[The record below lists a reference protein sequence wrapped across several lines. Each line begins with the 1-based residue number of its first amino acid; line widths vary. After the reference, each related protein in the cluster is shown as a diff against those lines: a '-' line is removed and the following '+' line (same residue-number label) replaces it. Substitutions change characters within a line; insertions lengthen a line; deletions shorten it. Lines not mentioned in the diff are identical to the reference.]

1 MTENGIG
8 AAMVVGGGIGGI
20 QSALDLANAGF
31 FVYLVEKTPAIG
43 GVMSALD
50 KTFPTNDCSMC
61 ILSPKLVEVGRH
73 RNIRLL
79 TLSEVE
85 SVEGRAGN
93 FTVTVRERP
102 RYIDMEKCIACG
114 KCAEKCPRKVKNEF
128 NQGLGER
135 KAAYVPYPQAV
146 PLKYAIDAAHCI
158 YFEKG
163 KCRACEKICP
173 ADAVDFK
180 QTETLHRINVGAVIL
195 SPGFTPYSPAG
206 VDRYGYGVLPN
217 VVTSMEFERILSASG
232 PFEGHLVRPS
242 DHQEPHKIAWLQCIG
257 SRDLREDAHGY
268 CSGICCMA
276 AIKEALVAKEHAGA
290 GLDTAIFYMDMRTH
304 GKGFEQTYNRAHEA
318 AGVRFIRARVH
329 SIEPSDNQDLKIT
342 CFLDSGE
349 LREET
354 FNLVVLSIGLEISK
368 ETRLLAEKLGVDLD
382 SDGFAATG
390 GFSPVA
396 TSRPGIFAGG
406 AFAGPKDIPQ
416 TVMEA
421 SAASAASA
429 ALLAGARNSLTL
441 EKTYP
446 EAMPVL
452 GQAPRIGVFV
462 CHCGTNIAGVV
473 DVPSVR
479 DYAETLPD
487 VVFAANNLFTCSQD
501 TQQTIRQAIQE
512 HGLNRVV
519 VAACTPRTHEPLFQE
534 TIQEAGLNPYLFE
547 FANIRDQNAW
557 VHQKNPE
564 AATQKAKDLIR
575 MAVAK
580 AGLLEAIDPLKIPVN
595 PAALVIGAGV
605 AGMSAAVNLADQGF
619 ETWLIE
625 RETLLG
631 GHARQ
636 VHQTWNGESVQPL
649 LSRLI
654 EKVEKHEAIHTLTG
668 AEITA
673 INGFM
678 GNFSTT
684 VQTPQGLR
692 TIDHGAVILA
702 TGGRPSQT
710 TEYLYGQSERVTT
723 WHELDHLFEQHP
735 EKLASATGVA
745 FIQCVGSREPER
757 PYCSKICCTASV
769 QGAIRLKET
778 KPDLRV
784 VILYRDIRTFGQREA
799 LYQKA
804 REMGVLFIRYSASD
818 KPVVEVDAD
827 GGLLITV
834 RDPVLDRRLQIPVDY
849 LNLATAIVPTEGQ
862 KQIAQMLKVPL
873 NDDGFYLEAHVKL
886 RPVDFSTDGVFVCG
900 LAHYPK
906 PIEESV
912 AQGQAA
918 ASRAAALLVK
928 EAIDIAP
935 IVSVVDEALCIGCG
949 LCEASCSFGA
959 IRLKKVI
966 GKGYRAE
973 NLSALCKGC
982 GVCAAACPQQAIDM
996 KHFREKQ
1003 ILAALCAGAAA

>member
-1 MTENGIG
+1 MTENVIG
-8 AAMVVGGGIGGI
+8 SAMVVGGGIGGI

-31 FVYLVEKTPAIG
+31 FVYLVEKSPAIG

-85 SVEGRAGN
+85 SIAGEAGN

-102 RYIDMEKCIACG
+102 RYIDVEKCIACG

-128 NQGLGER
+128 NQGLSER

-163 KCRACEKICP
+163 KCRACEKFCP
-173 ADAVDFK
+173 ADAVDFT
-180 QTETLHRINVGAVIL
+180 QTETLHHIDVGAVIL
-195 SPGFTPYSPAG
+195 SPGFSPYNPAG

-217 VVTSMEFERILSASG
+217 VITSMEFERILSASG

-242 DHQEPHKIAWLQCIG
+242 DHQEPQKIAWLQCVG

-276 AIKEALVAKEHAGA
+276 AIKEALVAMEHAGA
-290 GLDTAIFYMDMRTH
+290 GLDTAIFYTDMRTH
-304 GKGFEQTYNRAHEA
+304 GKGFEQTFNRAGET
-318 AGVRFIRARVH
+318 AGVRFVRARVH
-329 SIEPSDNQDLKIT
+329 SIEPADGQDLKIT

-349 LREET
+349 LHEEI
-354 FNLVVLSIGLEISK
+354 FNLVVLSVGMEISK
-368 ETRLLAEKLGVDLD
+368 ETRQLAEKLGVAVDLD
-382 SDGFAATG
+382 GFTTTS

-396 TSRPGIFAGG
+396 TSRPGVFVSG

-416 TVMEA
+416 TVVEA
-421 SAASAASA
+421 SAAASASA
-429 ALLAGARNSLTL
+429 ALLAQARHRLTY
-441 EKTYP
+441 EKAYP
-446 EAMPVL
+446 DATPVS
-452 GQAPRIGVFV
+452 GQTPRVGVFV

-479 DYAETLPD
+479 DYAQTLPD

-501 TQQTIRQAIQE
+501 TQQAMRQAIVE
-512 HGLNRVV
+512 HELNRVV

-534 TIQEAGLNPYLFE
+534 TLQEAGLNPYLFE

-564 AATQKAKDLIR
+564 AATQKAKDLVR

-580 AGLLEAIDPLKIPVN
+580 VSLAEAIEPLKIPVN

-605 AGMSAAVNLADQGF
+605 AGMSAALNLADQGF

-625 RETLLG
+625 REGQLG

-636 VHQTWNGESVQPL
+636 VQQIWNGEPVQPL
-649 LSRLI
+649 LSCLI
-654 EKVEKHEAIHTLTG
+654 ERVQRHESIHCLTG

-673 INGFM
+673 IDGFM
-678 GNFSTT
+678 GNFSTS

-692 TIDHGAVILA
+692 TIAHGAVILA
-702 TGGRPSQT
+702 TGGQPLQT
-710 TEYLYGQSERVTT
+710 TEYLCGQNGRVTT
-723 WHELDHLFEQHP
+723 WHELEYLFEQHP
-735 EKLASATGVA
+735 EKLALATGVA
-745 FIQCVGSREPER
+745 FIQCVGSREPAR
-757 PYCSKICCTASV
+757 SYCSRICCTASV
-769 QGAIRLKET
+769 QSAIRLKEK

-784 VILYRDIRTFGQREA
+784 VIFYRDMRTFGQREA

-804 REMGVLFIRYSASD
+804 REMGVIFIRYSVED
-818 KPVVEVDAD
+818 KPVVETDAQ
-827 GGLLITV
+827 GGLLITA
-834 RDPVLDRRLQIPVDY
+834 RDPILDRRLQIPVDY

-928 EAIDIAP
+928 ESIDIAP
-935 IVSVVDEALCIGCG
+935 IVSVVDESRCIGCG

-959 IRLKKVI
+959 IRLKKVT

-973 NLSALCKGC
+973 NISALCKGC

-996 KHFREKQ
+996 KHFRETQ
-1003 ILAALCAGAAA
+1003 ILAALCAGAMA

>member
-85 SVEGRAGN
+85 SIEGRAGN
-93 FTVTVRERP
+93 FTVAVREQP
-102 RYIDMEKCIACG
+102 RYIDVEKCIACG
-114 KCAEKCPRKVKNEF
+114 KCAEKCPRKVKNEY

-158 YFEKG
+158 FFEKG
-163 KCRACEKICP
+163 KCRACEKFCP

-195 SPGFTPYSPAG
+195 SPGFAPYSPAG

-242 DHQEPHKIAWLQCIG
+242 DHQEPKKIAWLQCIG
-257 SRDLREDAHGY
+257 SRDIREDAHGY

-304 GKGFEQTYNRAHEA
+304 GKGFEQTYNRAREE
-318 AGVRFIRARVH
+318 AGVRFVQARVH
-329 SIEPSDNQDLKIT
+329 SIEPADNQDLKIT

-354 FNLVVLSIGLEISK
+354 FNLVVLSVGMEMPK
-368 ETRLLAEKLGVDLD
+368 ETRLLAGKLCVDLD

-421 SAASAASA
+421 SAASSASA
-429 ALLAGARNSLTL
+429 ALLARARNTLTL

-479 DYAETLPD
+479 DYAQTLPD

-605 AGMSAAVNLADQGF
+605 AGMSAAINLADQGF

-636 VHQTWNGESVQPL
+636 VHQTWNGEPVQPL
-649 LSRLI
+649 LSQLI
-654 EKVEKHEAIHTLTG
+654 ERVENHEAIHTLTG

-673 INGFM
+673 IDGFM

-684 VQTPQGLR
+684 VQTHQGLR
-692 TIDHGAVILA
+692 TIAHGAVILA
-702 TGGRPSQT
+702 TGGRPFET
-710 TEYLYGQSERVTT
+710 TEYLRGQNERVIT

-769 QGAIRLKET
+769 QSAIRLKEK

-804 REMGVLFIRYSASD
+804 REMGVLFIRYNVAD
-818 KPVVEVDAD
+818 KPVVAADAD

-834 RDPVLDRRLQIPVDY
+834 LDPVLNRRLQIPVDY

-918 ASRAAALLVK
+918 ASRAAGLLVK

-959 IRLKKVI
+959 IRLKKVT
-966 GKGYRAE
+966 GKGYRSE
-973 NLSALCKGC
+973 NISALCKGC

-1003 ILAALCAGAAA
+1003 ILAALCAGAIA